1 MDIAGEWKIINDNGS
16 KSKLT
21 FIHGTTSGRREV
33 LINGVTLFK
42 KPWLFRL
49 VGSEEFQI
57 DNNNIGRIEIS
68 PGKGLSYEYRLFVN
82 NKPYEKFEK
91 MKSKSIVNWNYNSN
105 RITLN
110 KDTMSV
116 YFKGVEVET
125 EGVFGE
131 NGVET
136 HFNIKIDD
144 SFTVGVIKTLSS
156 GNKHEGMLHLLFV
169 NNEQVPEF

>member
-57 DNNNIGRIEIS
+57 DNNNITKFYNK
-68 PGKGLSYEYRLFVN
+68 KGLL
-82 NKPYEKFEK
+82 
-91 MKSKSIVNWNYNSN
+91 
-105 RITLN
+105 
-110 KDTMSV
+110 
-116 YFKGVEVET
+116 YFK
-125 EGVFGE
+125 
-131 NGVET
+131 
-136 HFNIKIDD
+136 D
-144 SFTVGVIKTLSS
+144 
-156 GNKHEGMLHLLFV
+156 
-169 NNEQVPEF
+169 